1 MRLIFQGASMG
12 MFIGLICSI
21 SMSYAFGD
29 GAYYPMSTYSATGSY
44 FYNHLSEP
52 TILII
57 ALISW
62 ALIGIGFVFAG
73 KIFEHERWSTLK
85 MTVIHFCVVILFFFP
100 LSILSGWYPLNLK
113 AFLSFVTIFVV
124 IYIILWIILFFVN
137 EQRVKAIN
145 RQLNK

>member
-1 MRLIFQGASMG
+1 MRFIFQGASIG

-21 SMSYAFGD
+21 SMSYVFGD
-29 GAYYPMSTYSATGSY
+29 GAYYPMSTYSATGSF
-44 FYNHLSEP
+44 FYKHLSEP

-62 ALIGIGFVFAG
+62 ALIGIGFTLAS

-85 MTVIHFCVVILFFFP
+85 MTFIHFCVVILFFFP
-100 LSILSGWYPLNLK
+100 LSILSGWYPLNIK
-113 AFLSFVTIFVV
+113 SFLTFVIMFLI
-124 IYIILWIILFFVN
+124 IYITLWVILFFVN